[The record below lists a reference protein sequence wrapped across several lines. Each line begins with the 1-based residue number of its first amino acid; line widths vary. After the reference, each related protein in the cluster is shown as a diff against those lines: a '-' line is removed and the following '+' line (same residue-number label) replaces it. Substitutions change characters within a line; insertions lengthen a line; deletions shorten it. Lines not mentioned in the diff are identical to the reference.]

1 MGRKHDELADFGLR
15 WMKRQGCL
23 LALKEPTCGIL
34 NTKAEIPDILA
45 WSTGWMFNAKVLT
58 TMIEAKVSYSD
69 YLANSSKKGDL
80 GNFRYW
86 LFTDDLFKEV
96 EEKDRSVY
104 HKPWGIL
111 VRRGRTM
118 VMVKS
123 SEPFLTKDVE
133 TENLILLHALRQCG
147 DFCKS
152 MEVED
157 DGMDEIF
164 NITACRHRLTAP
176 QCSKWWRPF
185 TNNFDGVYNHTA
197 CLFCKDFEPMDVQE
211 LLK

>member
-1 MGRKHDELADFGLR
+1 MDWFVAFFKSVVLVYFMAMAWLIALSLMKIANFIDRFSLR
-15 WMKRQGCL
+15 TVVMKRQNCL

-34 NTKAEIPDILA
+34 DTKAEIPDILA

-58 TMIEAKVSYSD
+58 TMIEVKVSYSD

-86 LFTDDLFKEV
+86 LFTDELFNEI
-96 EEKDRSVY
+96 EEKDRRIY
-104 HKPWGIL
+104 QKPWGIL
-111 VRRGRTM
+111 VRKGRTM
-118 VMVKS
+118 TMVKS
-123 SEPFLTKDVE
+123 SEPFLSKDVE

-147 DFCKS
+147 DFCRS

-164 NITACRHRLTAP
+164 NITACRHRLTDP
-176 QCSKWWRPF
+176 QCSK
-185 TNNFDGVYNHTA
+185 
-197 CLFCKDFEPMDVQE
+197 
-211 LLK
+211 

>member
-1 MGRKHDELADFGLR
+1 MGRKHDELVDFGLR
-15 WMKRQGCL
+15 WMKRRNCL

-34 NTKAEIPDILA
+34 DLKAEIPDIIA
-45 WSTGWMFNAKVLT
+45 WGTGWMFNAKVLT
-58 TMIEAKVSYSD
+58 TMVEAKVSYSD

-86 LFTDDLFKEV
+86 LFTDELFNEI
-96 EEKDRSVY
+96 EEKDRNIY

-123 SEPFLTKDVE
+123 SEPFLTKDVD

-147 DFCKS
+147 GFRKS
-152 MEVED
+152 MEVAD
-157 DGMDEIF
+157 DGMDEVF
-164 NITACRHRLTAP
+164 NITACRHKLTG
-176 QCSKWWRPF
+176 CCMKWWRPYA
-185 TNNFDGVYNHTA
+185 NDFDERYNLTA
-197 CLFCKDFEPMDVQE
+197 CLFCKDFEPMDAKE
-211 LLK
+211 ILK